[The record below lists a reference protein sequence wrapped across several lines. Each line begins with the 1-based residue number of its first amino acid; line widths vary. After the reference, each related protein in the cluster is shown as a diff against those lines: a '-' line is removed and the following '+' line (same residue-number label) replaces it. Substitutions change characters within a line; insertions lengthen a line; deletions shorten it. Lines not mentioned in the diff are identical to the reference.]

1 MHSKTKVPETTL
13 NQFRCQM
20 VLFNGESFFF
30 VLPSPPRHR
39 HRSNKSGA
47 KKKEN
52 PYRKGKNKLEGD
64 DDEKDTR
71 DVAARFF
78 FVPVPGAYDLDF
90 VPQDL
95 GRAVAI
101 TTSTPS

>member
-1 MHSKTKVPETTL
+1 MHTKTKVPETTL

-20 VLFNGESFFF
+20 VLFNGEFFLHHLAT
-30 VLPSPPRHR
+30 VTGRIKVAR
-39 HRSNKSGA
+39 
-47 KKKEN
+47 KK
-52 PYRKGKNKLEGD
+52 RKIHTRRERTKLEGD
-64 DDEKDTR
+64 DDEKDAR
-71 DVAARFF
+71 DGAARFF

-90 VPQDL
+90 APQDH